1 MWPEDLKP
9 GDKVIVTRKHRQD
22 TVETVKSIGKKLIS
36 LENFDV
42 RFRVNGGS
50 GVRKDVFYSYQL
62 LPATKESLEKLEQ
75 QKLRLELVEKLGKV
89 NFSKLSLEV
98 LTQIVEI
105 IEGSNA

>member
-1 MWPEDLKP
+1 MWLEDLKP

-42 RFRVNGGS
+42 RFRVNGGRD
-50 GVRKDVFYSYQL
+50 VRKDVFYSYQL
-62 LPATKESLEKLEQ
+62 LPASKEALEKLEQ